1 MGDLNS
7 FGLGVI
13 LDSALALL
21 RGSSLPDFSHLLIDL
36 ASGRSSTGSIIHPRR
51 KTAAIECASPSSTVD
66 KPKDPLVQLF
76 DLDSWISDDPQP
88 IRF

>member
-13 LDSALALL
+13 LVGILDWFDYPSPPLSIVSRLAPRRVL
-21 RGSSLPDFSHLLIDL
+21 RIELEF
-36 ASGRSSTGSIIHPRR
+36 SSTSM

>member
-13 LDSALALL
+13 LVGILDWFDYPSPPLSIVSRLAPRRVL
-21 RGSSLPDFSHLLIDL
+21 RIELEF
-36 ASGRSSTGSIIHPRR
+36 R